1 MNYSLSKQIV
11 EIIVGLFVIIALAAL
26 LFLSFGV
33 SNLGTDQLDDPFR
46 ITARFDNIGSLK
58 NGAPV
63 TMAGVT
69 IGRVSEIRLDSDSY
83 QAQVTMDISSE
94 YKKLP
99 VDTSAS
105 INTQGLLGEQFV
117 SLEPGGE
124 PKYLKEGDRIRLTQ
138 SAVVLE
144 NLIGQLLFNNNNQQ
158 GAGK

>member
-1 MNYSLSKQIV
+1 MPLAIRSA
-11 EIIVGLFVIIALAAL
+11 FAAL

-33 SNLGTDQLDDPFR
+33 SNLGTDTLDDPYR

-58 NGAPV
+58 KGAAV

-69 IGRVSEIRLDSDSY
+69 IGRVSDIQLHPETY
-83 QAQVTMDISSE
+83 QAQVAMDISGD
-94 YKKLP
+94 YTKLP

-124 PKYLKEGDRIRLTQ
+124 PSYLKEGDRIRLTQ

-144 NLIGQLLFNNNNQQ
+144 NLIGQLLFDNNNQQ